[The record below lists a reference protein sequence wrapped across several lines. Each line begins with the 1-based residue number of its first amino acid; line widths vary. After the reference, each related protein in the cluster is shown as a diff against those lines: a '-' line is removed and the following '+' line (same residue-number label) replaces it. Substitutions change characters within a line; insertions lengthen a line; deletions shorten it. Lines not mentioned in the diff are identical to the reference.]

1 MGTAEQQIDCSTVS
15 FFKLFELEILSL
27 TQNRKM
33 SGEPNY
39 YYGQQPGIPQSQSFE
54 WGNVQ
59 SEGITFSMDP
69 NFGQEQQFQSFDY
82 TQSAVNPST
91 VPEPAGMYSSA
102 PAPQPYTGQFLNPNE
117 AMYSAPEATSG
128 STDFDDE
135 PPLLEELGINPDHIF
150 QKTLAVLNPLR
161 ETDAAILQDTDLAG
175 PLAFVLAFGGF
186 LLLSGKVHF
195 SYIYSIGVL
204 GCLAVYALLNLMAV
218 SGVSV
223 GVTVSVLGYCLLPM
237 VALSGIGILISL
249 QGVVGIGLTAL
260 AILWCSLSASKLFVT
275 ALTMDHQ
282 QPLVAYPCA
291 LLYGVFALLTIF

>member
-1 MGTAEQQIDCSTVS
+1 MSNTDEQ
-15 FFKLFELEILSL
+15 
-27 TQNRKM
+27 
-33 SGEPNY
+33 NY
-39 YYGQQPGIPQSQSFE
+39 YYGQQSGMPQATDFE
-54 WGNVQ
+54 WSAVNQGAGV
-59 SEGITFSMDP
+59 SFGMDA

-82 TQSAVNPST
+82 PTS
-91 VPEPAGMYSSA
+91 VPETVAGTGIYPSMPLYDSSYIS
-102 PAPQPYTGQFLNPNE
+102 PAPQPYSGQFLNPNE
-117 AMYSAPEATSG
+117 AVYQAPPPATG
-128 STDFDDE
+128 STDFEDE

-195 SYIYSIGVL
+195 SYIYGIGVL
-204 GCLAVYALLNLMAV
+204 GCLAIYALLNLMAV

-237 VALSGIGILISL
+237 VVLSGISILVSL
-249 QGVVGIGLTAL
+249 QGVAGIGLTAL
-260 AILWCSLSASKLFVT
+260 AILWCSISASKLFVT

>member
-1 MGTAEQQIDCSTVS
+1 VS
-15 FFKLFELEILSL
+15 LADIE
-27 TQNRKM
+27 KM

-39 YYGQQPGIPQSQSFE
+39 YYGQHPGIPQNQNFE
-54 WGNVQ
+54 WGDVP

-82 TQSAVNPST
+82 TQSAGNPPA
-91 VPEPAGMYSSA
+91 VPETAVPCIPTFDPSYIS
-102 PAPQPYTGQFLNPNE
+102 PAPQPYTGQFLNPNK
-117 AMYSAPEATSG
+117 AVYSAPEAVSG

-150 QKTLAVLNPLR
+150 QKTLAVLNPFR

-175 PLAFVLAFGGF
+175 PLAFVLAFGGL

-204 GCLAVYALLNLMAV
+204 GCLAIYALLNLMAV

-249 QGVVGIGLTAL
+249 QGVFGMCLTAL

>member
-1 MGTAEQQIDCSTVS
+1 MDNAGDQ
-15 FFKLFELEILSL
+15 
-27 TQNRKM
+27 
-33 SGEPNY
+33 NY
-39 YYGQQPGIPQSQSFE
+39 YYGQQSGMPQATNFE
-54 WGNVQ
+54 WGSLNQ
-59 SEGITFSMDP
+59 GEGISFSMDA

-82 TQSAVNPST
+82 SQSAGNPSS
-91 VPEPAGMYSSA
+91 VPEPVSSGIYPSMPIYDSSYIS
-102 PAPQPYTGQFLNPNE
+102 PAPQPYSGQYLNPNVPTY
-117 AMYSAPEATSG
+117 AAPATGSG
-128 STDFDDE
+128 STDFEDE

-175 PLAFVLAFGGF
+175 PLAFVLAFGAF

-195 SYIYSIGVL
+195 SYIYGIGVL
-204 GCLAVYALLNLMAV
+204 GCLAIYALLNLMAV

-237 VALSGIGILISL
+237 VALSGISILVSL
-249 QGVVGIGLTAL
+249 QGVAGIGLTAL

-291 LLYGVFALLTIF
+291 LLYAVFALLTIF